1 MLSAS
6 AVLTAQLTAA
16 LPLCVDLGTISDY
29 PVSPLQVLEE
39 GPRLLSLDT
48 GHSVVHR
55 GARPAAECSK
65 VEPEVMQ
72 SRGEVSEMKKLRQ
85 GFCDFPGITQFNW
98 TPNFEVPSSSGIT
111 PDGSYLL
118 SSAPVLLNHRQICLP
133 GDIWQYLEVFWLSQ
147 LEEGSR
153 VEVLLA
159 SRGWRPRMPLN
170 ILQHTDPQKKPLTPN
185 GSSVE
190 AEKPWSMLC
199 CASEGNSNLWSCPA
213 LPSNRLGISPVAATG
228 AKAAL

>member
-1 MLSAS
+1 MTTHKRLHLREARGQPLYQAQMLSAS

-72 SRGEVSEMKKLRQ
+72 SRGEVSGKLGMR
-85 GFCDFPGITQFNW
+85 
-98 TPNFEVPSSSGIT
+98 E
-111 PDGSYLL
+111 
-118 SSAPVLLNHRQICLP
+118 
-133 GDIWQYLEVFWLSQ
+133 
-147 LEEGSR
+147 
-153 VEVLLA
+153 EVLPFQDL
-159 SRGWRPRMPLN
+159 
-170 ILQHTDPQKKPLTPN
+170 
-185 GSSVE
+185 
-190 AEKPWSMLC
+190 EK
-199 CASEGNSNLWSCPA
+199 
-213 LPSNRLGISPVAATG
+213 R
-228 AKAAL
+228 